1 MVKVKKVE
9 SLEYKELPLHWD
21 MVSREVWGPNTGSDK
36 IIVMYNTQYARGGAE
51 MHVHEKTEH
60 IFIVL
65 KGNMNV
71 KTDKDED
78 QFGPGDAFVI
88 LPGEPH
94 AVTSVGDSDCIWLC
108 ITTPPPNYNETQVY
122 KMD

>member
-1 MVKVKKVE
+1 MVKKKNVE
-9 SLEYKELPLHWD
+9 GLEYKELPLHRD
-21 MVSREVWGPNTGSDK
+21 FVSREIWGPNTGGENV
-36 IIVMYNTQYARGGAE
+36 IVMYNSQYARGGTE

-60 IFIVL
+60 IFYLL
-65 KGNMNV
+65 KGGLHV
-71 KTDKDED
+71 KTDKEED

-94 AVTSVGDSDCIWLC
+94 EITPVGDSDCIWLC
-108 ITTPPPNYNETQVY
+108 VTTPPPNYDETQVY